1 MRITRRIA
9 LLAAL
14 LIAHHAAAQ
23 TLRDT
28 GAVLIRAGTLFDSER
43 GEFIKSQDILVRA
56 GLVVSVGPQGA
67 VPAGSRLIDLSR
79 YTVLPGL
86 IDSHTHLLYLEDPKG
101 SLTTEGLKA
110 VVIEGTVLRAL
121 HGAARART
129 FLAAGIT
136 TVRDLGNSGRFGD
149 VALRAAINDGSVDG
163 PRMIVSGPGL
173 SPEGG
178 QFPGMQPEFRAIADG
193 EYRIVRG
200 ATDAAAAV
208 RENVTYGATVIKVYS
223 NNSPNPASLSLEEL
237 HAIVDEA
244 KNLGVRVAAHATSD
258 AAAWRAAEAGVNS
271 IEHAYSVAD
280 STLALMAKKGV
291 FMVPTDGDSLTLLD
305 YLRIRS
311 APGAQPSPQQLAS
324 MLSSQGERL
333 RRAMAAGV
341 PIASGSDMYIDFHA
355 PQGSVAKRVIYAY
368 VEAGLTPVQAL
379 QAATVNAARLLG
391 WMGRVGVIRARGYAD
406 IIAVEGDLGRD
417 IRALDNVRFVMK
429 AGTVYMAPR

>member
-1 MRITRRIA
+1 
-9 LLAAL
+9 
-14 LIAHHAAAQ
+14 
-23 TLRDT
+23 
-28 GAVLIRAGTLFDSER
+28 
-43 GEFIKSQDILVRA
+43 
-56 GLVVSVGPQGA
+56 